1 MILLCACFPV
11 ALLILVFV
19 RCCLLISFLLS
30 RSPFFPPFRPLP
42 RPYFSRTWSN
52 SLLHDLTSLALSRLY
67 DFAFPRS
74 FHLFHS
80 FPFCALSTCSRF
92 DFLALPTGS
101 TILSFSTFAV
111 NSKCRPSILY
121 WIHWDRKKNLYLLT
135 AGALKKTRM
144 LWSGALGKDK
154 NRFIFSARFAAA
166 LALSACSAS
175 SQHRA
180 RLRKITRSKKLK
192 RLWWTNVFPCPRFPS
207 VFQALQL
214 SMKTHAPKA
223 QILIITI
230 F

>member
-1 MILLCACFPV
+1 MILLFRAVSTCFTV
-11 ALLILVFV
+11 FRFALFPLVPDLVFSHFQLV
-19 RCCLLISFLLS
+19 QRFYL
-30 RSPFFPPFRPLP
+30 FPPLQ
-42 RPYFSRTWSN
+42 S
-52 SLLHDLTSLALSRLY
+52 
-67 DFAFPRS
+67 
-74 FHLFHS
+74 
-80 FPFCALSTCSRF
+80 
-92 DFLALPTGS
+92 
-101 TILSFSTFAV
+101 IL
-111 NSKCRPSILY
+111 KCRPSILY